1 MLLWYGGSAT
11 MILVCGGI
19 KGGSGKT
26 TMATNLAAMRAGAGK
41 DVLLVDADEQE
52 SATIFTAIR
61 KRDQRER
68 PQYTSII
75 LRESQVRAEIDRMR
89 VKYDDVIVDTG
100 GRDTRAQ
107 RASLSL
113 ADVLLLPFNP
123 RSLDIWTIEN
133 VEKLLEDMRTV
144 NPQLRAVSF
153 LNRADPAGSDNQ
165 DSREIL
171 SEIAGIE
178 FAGVTI
184 VNRKAFG
191 RAVALGLCVTELDK
205 PDEKAVREI
214 VALYA
219 YLFRAIME

>member
-1 MLLWYGGSAT
+1 

-26 TMATNLAAMRAGAGK
+26 TMATNLAAMHAGAGK

-61 KRDQRER
+61 KRDQPER

-75 LRESQVRAEIDRMR
+75 LRESQLRPEIDRMR
-89 VKYDDVIVDTG
+89 AKYDDVIVDTG
-100 GRDTRAQ
+100 GRDTRSQ
-107 RASLSL
+107 RASLAL

-133 VEKLLEDMRTV
+133 VEKLLEDMRTI
-144 NPQLRAVSF
+144 NPALRAVSF
-153 LNRADPAGSDNQ
+153 LNRADPVGSDNQ

-171 SEIAGIE
+171 AAVAAIE
-178 FAGVTI
+178 FASLTI

-191 RAVALGLCVTELDK
+191 KAVALGLSVTELTK
-205 PDEKAVREI
+205 PDEKAAREI
-214 VALYA
+214 MALYE
-219 YLFRAIME
+219 YLFSVK

>member
-1 MLLWYGGSAT
+1 

-26 TMATNLAAMRAGAGK
+26 TIATNLAVMRSGENK

-61 KRDQRER
+61 KRDQTDR

-75 LRESQVRAEIDRMR
+75 LRESNLRSEIDRMR
-89 VKYDDVIVDTG
+89 TKYDDVIVDTG

-107 RASLSL
+107 RASLSV
-113 ADVLLLPFNP
+113 ADVLLLPFSP

-133 VEKLLEDMRTV
+133 VEKLLQDIRTI
-144 NPQLRAVSF
+144 NPDLRAVSF
-153 LNRADPAGSDNQ
+153 LNRADSYGADNE

-171 SEIAGIE
+171 SDVSGIE
-178 FAGVTI
+178 FCGVTI

-191 RAVALGLCVTELDK
+191 KAVSVGLSVTELTN
-205 PDEKAVREI
+205 PDRKAIAEI
-214 VALYA
+214 VELYE
-219 YLFRAIME
+219 YLFLRQSGIGIELF

>member
-1 MLLWYGGSAT
+1 

-26 TMATNLAAMRAGAGK
+26 TIATNIAVMSAGAGK

-61 KRDQRER
+61 KREHTER

-75 LRESQVRAEIDRMR
+75 LRDSAVRTELERMR
-89 VKYDDVIVDTG
+89 DKYDDIIVDTG
-100 GRDTRAQ
+100 GRDTRSQ

-113 ADVLLLPFNP
+113 ADILLLPFNP
-123 RSLDIWTIEN
+123 RSLDIWTLEN
-133 VEKLLEDMRTV
+133 VEKLLEDMRTI
-144 NPQLRAVSF
+144 NPSLRAVSF
-153 LNRADPAGSDNQ
+153 LNRADPVGTDNQ
-165 DSREIL
+165 ESREIL
-171 SEIAGIE
+171 ADVTGIE

-191 RAVALGLCVTELDK
+191 KAVALGLSVMELRQ
-205 PDEKAVREI
+205 PDRKAMQEVL
-214 VALYA
+214 ALYQYVFSA
-219 YLFRAIME
+219 DQGYF

>member
-1 MLLWYGGSAT
+1 

-26 TMATNLAAMRAGAGK
+26 TMATNLAAIRAGTGK

-75 LRESQVRAEIDRMR
+75 LRESQVRAEIERMR
-89 VKYDDVIVDTG
+89 AKYDDVIVDTG

-133 VEKLLEDMRTV
+133 VEKLLEDMRTI
-144 NPQLRAVSF
+144 NPTLRPVSF
-153 LNRADPAGSDNQ
+153 LNRADPVGSDNQ

-171 SEIAGIE
+171 AAVAGIE

-191 RAVALGLCVTELDK
+191 KAVALGLSVTELNK
-205 PDEKAVREI
+205 PDEKATREI
-214 VALYA
+214 VALYEH
-219 YLFRAIME
+219 LFSTI

>member
-1 MLLWYGGSAT
+1 

-26 TMATNLAAMRAGAGK
+26 TIATNLVVMRAQAGK
-41 DVLLVDADEQE
+41 DVLLIDADEQE

-61 KRDQRER
+61 KRDQSQR

-75 LRESQVRAEIDRMR
+75 LRESNLRSEIDRMR
-89 VKYDDVIVDTG
+89 SKYDDIIVDTG

-123 RSLDIWTIEN
+123 RSLDIWTLEN
-133 VEKLLEDMRTV
+133 VEKLLEDIRTI
-144 NPQLRAVSF
+144 NPELRAVSF
-153 LNRADPAGSDNQ
+153 LNRADPVGSDNQ
-165 DSREIL
+165 DSKDIL
-171 SEIAGIE
+171 SEITSIE
-178 FAGVTI
+178 FSDISI

-191 RAVALGLCVTELDK
+191 RAVSLGLSVVELSN
-205 PDEKAVREI
+205 PDGKAMREM
-214 VALYA
+214 VALYKH
-219 YLFRAIME
+219 LFRVKMT

>member
-1 MLLWYGGSAT
+1 
-11 MILVCGGI
+11 MILACGGI

-61 KRDQRER
+61 KRDQSER

-113 ADVLLLPFNP
+113 ANVLLLPFNP

-133 VEKLLEDMRTV
+133 VEKLLEDMRTI
-144 NPQLRAVSF
+144 NPELRAVSF
-153 LNRADPAGSDNQ
+153 LNRADPVGSDNE

-171 SEIAGIE
+171 SAVAGIE
-178 FAGVTI
+178 FAGLTI

-191 RAVALGLCVTELDK
+191 KAVALGLSVMELNK
-205 PDEKAVREI
+205 PDEKATREI
-214 VALYA
+214 VALYE
-219 YLFRAIME
+219 YIFSTKLG

>member
-1 MLLWYGGSAT
+1 

-26 TMATNLAAMRAGAGK
+26 TIATNLAAMRAGAGK
-41 DVLLVDADEQE
+41 DVLLVDTDEQE

-61 KRDQRER
+61 KRDQTDR

-75 LRESQVRAEIDRMR
+75 LREGNLRSEIERMR
-89 VKYDDVIVDTG
+89 TKYDDVIVDTG

-107 RASLSL
+107 RASLSV
-113 ADVLLLPFNP
+113 ADVLLLPFSP

-133 VEKLLEDMRTV
+133 VEKLLQDIRAI
-144 NPQLRAVSF
+144 NPELRAVSF
-153 LNRADPAGSDNQ
+153 LNRADSYGADNE

-171 SEIAGIE
+171 SEVTGIE
-178 FAGVTI
+178 FCGVTI

-191 RAVALGLCVTELDK
+191 KAVSVGLSVTELTN
-205 PDEKAVREI
+205 PDRKAIAEI
-214 VALYA
+214 VELYE
-219 YLFRAIME
+219 YLFLRQSGIGIELF